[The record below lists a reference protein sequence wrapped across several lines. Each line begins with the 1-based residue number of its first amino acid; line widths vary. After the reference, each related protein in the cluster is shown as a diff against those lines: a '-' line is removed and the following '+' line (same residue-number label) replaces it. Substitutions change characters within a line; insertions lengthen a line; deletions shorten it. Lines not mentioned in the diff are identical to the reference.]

1 LISSRNP
8 AWSATMDIATKNQPF
23 FTLDNDGFMPTQV
36 SNGPWDPKSMHG
48 RVVIGL
54 LAHVIEQRHGGAEF
68 VPARLTV
75 DMFRLP
81 NIMTPVEVKTK
92 LIRDGLRIRVVEADF
107 LSGGVPMA
115 RASAQLLRRTENPDG
130 QIWSPPNWDVPK
142 PSDIPAPTDPRLGM
156 NGKWTTR
163 PIAGRMGSLGQR
175 RLWMS
180 EVRELVGGIPLSPF
194 ACVALA
200 ADFAS
205 PFANAGDKG
214 LGFINSDVTLY
225 LYRLPVT
232 EWIGFD
238 VVKHHAAEGIAI
250 GECWLY
256 DEEGAIGTSTVA
268 ALAQRK
274 PMTNVPPP

>member
-1 LISSRNP
+1 MN
-8 AWSATMDIATKNQPF
+8 IATTNQPF
-23 FTLDNDGFMPTQV
+23 FTPDNDAFIPTAA

-48 RVVIGL
+48 RVVVGL
-54 LAHVIEQRHGGAEF
+54 LAHVIELRHGGDEF

-81 NIMTPVEVKTK
+81 NILTPVEVRTK
-92 LIRDGLRIRVVEADF
+92 LIRDGLRIRVIEADF

-115 RASAQLLRRTENPDG
+115 RASGQLLRRTENPEG
-130 QIWSPPNWDVPK
+130 QVWSPAKWDVPK
-142 PSDIPAPTDPRLGM
+142 PSDIAPPADPRLGM

-163 PIAGRMGSLGQR
+163 PITGRMGSIGQR

-180 EVRELVGGIPLSPF
+180 EVRALVEGVPLTPF
-194 ACVALA
+194 TRVALA
-200 ADFAS
+200 ADFTS
-205 PFANAGDKG
+205 PFANAGEKG
-214 LGFINSDVTLY
+214 LAFINSDVTLY
-225 LYRLPVT
+225 LHRLPVT
-232 EWIGFD
+232 QWIGFD
-238 VVKHHAAEGIAI
+238 VVNHHATAGIAI

-274 PMTNVPPP
+274 PMAPRPRP

>member
-1 LISSRNP
+1 MN
-8 AWSATMDIATKNQPF
+8 IATAHQSF
-23 FTLDNDGFMPTQV
+23 FVPDNDAFIPTAA

-54 LAHVIEQRHGGAEF
+54 LAHVIEQRHGNEEF

-92 LIRDGLRIRVVEADF
+92 LVRDGLRIRVIEADF

-115 RASAQLLRRTENPDG
+115 RASGQFLRRTENPEG
-130 QIWSPPNWDVPK
+130 QVWSPPNWDVPK

-163 PIAGRMGSLGQR
+163 PITGKMGSLGPR

-180 EVRELVGGIPLSPF
+180 EVRALVEGVPLTPF
-194 ACVALA
+194 ARVALA

-205 PFANAGDKG
+205 PFANAGEQG

-225 LYRLPVT
+225 LHRLPVT
-232 EWIGFD
+232 RWIGFD
-238 VVKHHAAEGIAI
+238 VVNHHATSGIAI

-274 PMTNVPPP
+274 PMAKPPPP

>member
-1 LISSRNP
+1 MN
-8 AWSATMDIATKNQPF
+8 IAAKSQAF
-23 FTLDNDGFMPTQV
+23 FTPDNDAFIPSPV

-54 LAHVIEQRHGGAEF
+54 LAHVIEQRHGGEEF

-81 NIMTPVEVKTK
+81 NIKTPVEVKTK
-92 LIRDGLRIRVVEADF
+92 LVRDGLRIRVIEADF
-107 LSGGVPMA
+107 LSGGVAMA
-115 RASAQLLRRTENPDG
+115 RASAQLLRRTENPEG
-130 QIWSPPNWDVPK
+130 QVWSPPNWEVPK
-142 PSDIPAPTDPRLGM
+142 PADIPAPTDPRLGM

-163 PIAGRMGSLGQR
+163 PITGRMGSIGPR

-180 EVRELVGGIPLSPF
+180 EVRELVEGSPLTPF
-194 ACVALA
+194 VCVALA

-205 PFANAGDKG
+205 PFANAGERG

-232 EWIGFD
+232 KWIGFD
-238 VVKHHAAEGIAI
+238 VVKHHAADGIAI

>member
-1 LISSRNP
+1 MN
-8 AWSATMDIATKNQPF
+8 IATTNQPF
-23 FTLDNDGFMPTQV
+23 FTLDRDAFIPTPV
-36 SNGPWDPKSMHG
+36 CNGPWDPKSMHG

-54 LAHVIEQRHGGAEF
+54 LAHVIEQRHGGEEF

-81 NIMTPVEVKTK
+81 NIMTPIEVKTK
-92 LIRDGLRIRVVEADF
+92 LIRDGLRIRVIEADF
-107 LSGGVPMA
+107 LSGGVAMA
-115 RASAQLLRRTENPDG
+115 RASGQLLRRTENPVG
-130 QIWSPPNWDVPK
+130 QVWSPPNWEVPK
-142 PSDIPAPTDPRLGM
+142 PADIPAPTDPRLGM

-180 EVRELVGGIPLSPF
+180 EVRELVEGVPLTPF
-194 ACVALA
+194 ARVALA
-200 ADFAS
+200 ADFTS
-205 PFANAGDKG
+205 PFANAGEKG

-225 LYRLPVT
+225 LHRLPVT
-232 EWIGFD
+232 NWIGFD
-238 VVKHHAAEGIAI
+238 VVNHHATEGICI

-256 DEEGAIGTSTVA
+256 DEQGAIGTSTVA